1 MKTREKV
8 LLTVISIS
16 LILLLTLTFIVIA
29 IEKSSLESFSMK
41 YAKEKSD
48 AFQKIFY
55 SELKSLEILC
65 IDWAFWD
72 DTYEF
77 IEDRN
82 ERYIA
87 SNLVESTFIDAKI
100 NMILFINK
108 NDEVVF
114 SKFYDSNWN
123 EKELPEIFL
132 YPEIRG
138 KTGFLKLD
146 GEIILLSS
154 KPILPSSPS
163 DFTESR
169 GYLTMGRI
177 LGDDWFYEVSE
188 VLNAKIFID
197 AKHQNS
203 EKSIA
208 EIALKDIFGQDT
220 IFVIESENPYYPE
233 HLRNILL
240 SFFSFIAIILA
251 FSASTIFLLDR
262 EVVSKISKLEKFVKS
277 AKPGEK
283 IELNGTEEIRALSKA
298 INEFLFKI
306 TEYEERIKLLT
317 KTLRHDIL
325 NILTAIKGFI
335 EVYEVEKDPE
345 YLKKAML
352 QIEKGV
358 ELLRVEKEL
367 ENSELKKVQLKEVI
381 ENVKKSFPIEIELKG
396 DAELLAD
403 DGLFFV
409 FNNLI
414 ENSIKHGK
422 ASKVTIEIEK
432 GENIRVL
439 FRDNGKGFS
448 ETAMKKAFR
457 EIYTEGGSG
466 IGLYIVKKLVEKYNG
481 EIRVLDKNTIEIVF
495 PNIFNRSI

>member
-1 MKTREKV
+1 
-8 LLTVISIS
+8 
-16 LILLLTLTFIVIA
+16 
-29 IEKSSLESFSMK
+29 
-41 YAKEKSD
+41 
-48 AFQKIFY
+48 
-55 SELKSLEILC
+55 
-65 IDWAFWD
+65 
-72 DTYEF
+72 
-77 IEDRN
+77 
-82 ERYIA
+82 
-87 SNLVESTFIDAKI
+87 
-100 NMILFINK
+100 
-108 NDEVVF
+108 
-114 SKFYDSNWN
+114 
-123 EKELPEIFL
+123 
-132 YPEIRG
+132 
-138 KTGFLKLD
+138 
-146 GEIILLSS
+146 
-154 KPILPSSPS
+154 
-163 DFTESR
+163 
-169 GYLTMGRI
+169 
-177 LGDDWFYEVSE
+177 
-188 VLNAKIFID
+188 
-197 AKHQNS
+197 
-203 EKSIA
+203 
-208 EIALKDIFGQDT
+208 
-220 IFVIESENPYYPE
+220 
-233 HLRNILL
+233 
-240 SFFSFIAIILA
+240 
-251 FSASTIFLLDR
+251 
-262 EVVSKISKLEKFVKS
+262 
-277 AKPGEK
+277 
-283 IELNGTEEIRALSKA
+283 

-306 TEYEERIKLLT
+306 TEYEERMKFLT

-345 YLKKAML
+345 YLKKAIL

-481 EIRVLDKNTIEIVF
+481 KIRVLDKNTIEIVF
-495 PNIFNRSI
+495 QGSSID